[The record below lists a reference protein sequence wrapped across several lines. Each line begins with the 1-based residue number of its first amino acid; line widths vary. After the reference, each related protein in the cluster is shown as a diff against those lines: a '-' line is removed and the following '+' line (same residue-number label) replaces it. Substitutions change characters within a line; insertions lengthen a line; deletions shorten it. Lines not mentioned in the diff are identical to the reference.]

1 MSVDPEKPEET
12 VKRNYA
18 IFTPK
23 PRAIEIRLDN
33 YSHNHLGRIFFIRAG
48 QKIGGVVK
56 IEKHRDEQFM
66 EGVAASGVP
75 QAAQVLE
82 LLKANQTI
90 EVTFVEREEKL

>member
-1 MSVDPEKPEET
+1 MPSSPLNRVPSKSDWT
-12 VKRNYA
+12 TTA
-18 IFTPK
+18 TI
-23 PRAIEIRLDN
+23 
-33 YSHNHLGRIFFIRAG
+33 HLGRIFFIRAG

-56 IEKHRDEQFM
+56 IEKHLHEQFM